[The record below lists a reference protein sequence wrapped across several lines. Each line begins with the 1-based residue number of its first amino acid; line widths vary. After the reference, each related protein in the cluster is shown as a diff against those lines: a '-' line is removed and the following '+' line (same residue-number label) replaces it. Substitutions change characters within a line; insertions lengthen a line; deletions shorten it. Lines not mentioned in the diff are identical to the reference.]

1 MEQTMTIKEVLTL
14 TIQQLKGIMIPV
26 ELSDSVGM
34 KVKDAINNIGACV
47 QAMETAQAEKNQVKE
62 AETDGRET
70 DPGERGGDP
79 GASD

>member
-34 KVKDAINNIGACV
+34 KVKDAMNNIGACI
-47 QAMETAQAEKNQVKE
+47 QAMETAQAEHEQRKE
-62 AETDGRET
+62 AEDGRET
-70 DPGERGGDP
+70 DPGERDGDS